1 MRFLSRLD
9 RPDELEVMVG
19 RIRPTLVLVSID
31 EVEDVSSE
39 QERVLLAHD
48 PRRRRARYLP
58 HELLAR
64 TREKLR
70 VSLQ

>member
-1 MRFLSRLD
+1 
-9 RPDELEVMVG
+9 
-19 RIRPTLVLVSID
+19 VLVSID

-48 PRRRRARYLP
+48 PRRRRARHLP

-70 VSLQ
+70 LSLQ